1 MVRATIRRRSSSI
14 PQIRAALLK
23 HGVIFFRDQDLTTAQ
38 HIAFARHFGKLEIH
52 PATPK
57 DQPDPEVL
65 RIEHGPKSRGQENAW
80 HSDVTWREEPSL
92 GSILLAREVP
102 ECGGDT
108 LFAGMEAAYAA
119 LSPTMRAFL
128 GTLTAR
134 HASEHVYRGRYAD
147 RGVDDTDVSYPEAV
161 HPLVRTHPPGR
172 ATACCRGCTT
182 TPRGPSSRSGTVGPR
197 TT

>member
-1 MVRATIRRRSSSI
+1 MATTFDRTKLDTGTLDIRPITPAIGAEILGIDLGSTDIGDRI

-80 HSDVTWREEPSL
+80 HSDVTWRE
-92 GSILLAREVP
+92 
-102 ECGGDT
+102 
-108 LFAGMEAAYAA
+108 
-119 LSPTMRAFL
+119 
-128 GTLTAR
+128 
-134 HASEHVYRGRYAD
+134 
-147 RGVDDTDVSYPEAV
+147 
-161 HPLVRTHPPGR
+161 
-172 ATACCRGCTT
+172 
-182 TPRGPSSRSGTVGPR
+182 
-197 TT
+197 